1 MKGNSLVLV
10 VLLAFSSLISSIAIY
25 RSHQIALQQELP
37 WPNIPEW
44 YKRTIVN
51 QNPTEF
57 IYEYSPL
64 FSLTLWT
71 LTGAILIWKT
81 SIKLLHSSHFRKNYT
96 IQKKISLTKLE
107 LNDGK

>member
-1 MKGNSLVLV
+1 MKANSLVLV
-10 VLLAFSSLISSIAIY
+10 ALLAFSSFISPIAIY

-64 FSLTLWT
+64 FPLTLWS

-81 SIKLLHSSHFRKNYT
+81 S
-96 IQKKISLTKLE
+96 LTKLE
-107 LNDGK
+107 LNHGK